1 MEVMTK
7 EKAVEALKTA
17 PLIGSVWMH
26 WRTAHLYTIVGHSV
40 LEDSLEPA
48 VTYLS
53 HEDGVRWTRKLSV
66 FRQMIAG
73 IDGKEV
79 PRFAPALT
87 APTQLVLCAECLGSG
102 CDLCGMRGALVARVP

>member
-17 PLIGSVWMH
+17 PLVGSVWAH
-26 WRTAHLYTIVGHSV
+26 FRTGHLYTIVGLSV

-66 FRQMIAG
+66 FRQMTAG

-79 PRFAPALT
+79 PRFAPALSGP
-87 APTQLVLCAECLGSG
+87 AQMALCKDCLGGG
-102 CDLCGMRGALVARVP
+102 CDSCHGRGAVVKSA